1 MLIIEPGSAIEPE
14 EADATV
20 TAEPA
25 GTEAANSQEEVANRS
40 KKQTPKA
47 TSKGKAQAR
56 VNPKKKATLKS
67 TPASRTK
74 TKTKRQMC
82 FKQQKRTTKQWIKNE
97 NKQTY
102 IKKNKGKREIAL
114 NIIKTIQKQIE
125 IGKIV
130 LKIVFKNSQKIVK
143 IVLKIVKAI
152 VKNSLNIV
160 KKVNYL
166 V

>member
-1 MLIIEPGSAIEPE
+1 
-14 EADATV
+14 
-20 TAEPA
+20 
-25 GTEAANSQEEVANRS
+25 
-40 KKQTPKA
+40 
-47 TSKGKAQAR
+47 
-56 VNPKKKATLKS
+56 
-67 TPASRTK
+67 
-74 TKTKRQMC
+74 MC
-82 FKQQKRTTKQWIKNE
+82 FKQQKRTTKQLIKNE